1 MENESKPEEKVE
13 APKNIARLLMKEKVV
28 DEMEIVS
35 IPAKITIPTIN
46 YIEDPTNF
54 NLKFYNLVFYI
65 SNVKTEDNRTII
77 EYRFKGVEEVR

>member
-1 MENESKPEEKVE
+1 MENESRSEEKVE
-13 APKNIARLLMKEKVV
+13 KPKNVARLLLKEKVV
-28 DEMEIVS
+28 DEMEIDT
-35 IPAKITIPTIN
+35 IPTKITMPTIN

-54 NLKFYNLVFYI
+54 NIKLYNLVFYI